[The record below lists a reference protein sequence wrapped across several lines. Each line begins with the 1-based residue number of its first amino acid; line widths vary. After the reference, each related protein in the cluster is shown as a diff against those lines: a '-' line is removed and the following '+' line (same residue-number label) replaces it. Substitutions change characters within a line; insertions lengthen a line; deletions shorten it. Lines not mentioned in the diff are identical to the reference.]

1 MIESVVQILLA
12 VPAVQA
18 VVGNRIA
25 LQQLRQGSEYPALV
39 HQVVS
44 STPWQRLCSPS
55 TAHISRVQINPIA
68 PTMVQVNDLHDLVR
82 TALQSDAERVERTR
96 LVLQWSEY
104 YGLPFERVVSC
115 RLQVFG
121 PATRDEFTGM
131 WTKPAD
137 YLIHHERL
145 SA

>member
-1 MIESVVQILLA
+1 MIESIVQILLT

-18 VVGNRIA
+18 VVGGRIA
-25 LQQLRQGSEYPALV
+25 LQQLPQGSEYPARV

-55 TAHISRVQINPIA
+55 MTHISRVQINPIA
-68 PTMVQVNDLHDLVR
+68 PTMTQVNDLHDLVR
-82 TALQSDAERVERTR
+82 TTLQSDAERVKSTR
-96 LVLQWSEY
+96 LVLEWSEY
-104 YGLPFERVVSC
+104 YGLPFERIVSC
-115 RLQVFG
+115 RFQGFG
-121 PATRDEFTGM
+121 PASRDEFTGM